1 MNQRTFHLGRGGL
14 TPAVKYII
22 AANVAAYLLSLL
34 YIHWIA
40 TPRSAWLIEHVVL
53 YPSLFFKGEIWQLGT
68 YMFLHDFGDPFHLIF
83 NMFVLWM
90 FGGIFEPQW
99 GTRGFLVYY
108 FACGLGGGIAVV
120 LMAALF
126 PHTMFFQAPVLG
138 ASAAV
143 LGFVIAFS
151 VRFPDSYVYLFFMVP
166 IRARYIGV
174 ATIVFDAFINFFAEG
189 HIASQAHIGGMVT
202 GYLLLTG
209 YWRPS
214 RLKTLFGRLQQQRA
228 RREQRKRFKDATK
241 H

>member
-1 MNQRTFHLGRGGL
+1 MTQAIHLGRGGL
-14 TPAVKYII
+14 GRGMKWLLG
-22 AANVAAYLLSLL
+22 ANVAAYLLSLL
-34 YIHWIA
+34 YVHWIA
-40 TPRSAWLIEHVVL
+40 DERSADFIVHLVL
-53 YPSLFFKGEIWQLGT
+53 YPTLFFDGELWQLAT
-68 YMFLHDFGDPFHLIF
+68 YMFLHDFGDPFHLVF

-90 FGGIFEPQW
+90 FGSIFEPQW
-99 GTRGFLVYY
+99 GTRRFLFFY
-108 FACGLGGGIAVV
+108 FACGLGGGLAVI

-126 PHTMFFQAPVLG
+126 PNTPFFQAPVLG

-166 IRARYIGV
+166 LKARYIGL
-174 ATIVFDAFINFFAEG
+174 ATVVGDLAVNFFAEG
-189 HIASQAHIGGMVT
+189 HIASQAHIGGMLT

-214 RLKTLFGRLQQQRA
+214 RLRKAFDRLDQQRKW
-228 RREQRKRFKDATK
+228 REQRRRFKDAMK